1 MTGCGVRGMSA
12 NPEISDLLTQ
22 LRDGRREAL
31 DRLLPLIYDELR
43 RIAHRQLGPGRSGE
57 TLGTTA
63 LVHEAYLR
71 LVNPARPEW
80 RDRAHF
86 FAVAAI
92 AMRQI
97 LVDRARQHLALKRGG
112 DWRRISLDDTALA
125 VEEQAQEL
133 LELDEALKKL
143 SALDERLGKVVE
155 YRFFGGLTEEE
166 TAEALRVTVRTVQR
180 DWVKAKGLLYQELR
194 EP

>member
-1 MTGCGVRGMSA
+1 
-12 NPEISDLLTQ
+12 
-22 LRDGRREAL
+22 
-31 DRLLPLIYDELR
+31 
-43 RIAHRQLGPGRSGE
+43 
-57 TLGTTA
+57 
-63 LVHEAYLR
+63 
-71 LVNPARPEW
+71 
-80 RDRAHF
+80 
-86 FAVAAI
+86 
-92 AMRQI
+92 MRQI

-143 SALDERLGKVVE
+143 STLDERLGKVVE

>member
-1 MTGCGVRGMSA
+1 MSVD
-12 NPEISDLLTQ
+12 PEVSDLLTQ
-22 LRDGRREAL
+22 LRDGRHEVL
-31 DRLLPLIYDELR
+31 DQLLPLIYDELR
-43 RIAHRQLGPGRSGE
+43 RIAHRKLGPGHSGE
-57 TLGTTA
+57 SLGTTA
-63 LVHEAYLR
+63 LVHEAYSR
-71 LVNPARPEW
+71 LVDQTRPEW

-112 DWRRISLDDTALA
+112 DRRRISLDEAVLA

-133 LELDEALKKL
+133 LELDEALQKL
-143 SALDERLGKVVE
+143 SALDERLGKVVQ

-166 TAEALRVTVRTVQR
+166 TAEALGVTVRTVQR

-194 EP
+194 NS